1 MKYFISLF
9 FLIFI
14 GKTFAQVGS
23 NIGIINDAD
32 GYTNIRKEASTKSQI
47 VGKILQNEYFFYEE
61 YNSNWCK
68 ITTQNKV
75 KGFVHK
81 SRIKNIDE
89 NQVICLKIS
98 FEDNSE
104 ERINRTARD
113 TILSVFSLKDSD
125 FPFFIIGFNYTQI
138 ESKERKESYVLFGN
152 ETSSV
157 KFSIRNVN
165 TKDYKIRKDKY
176 GNNKII
182 TTEKNRK
189 VYGFLGDRQ
198 FPKKEIDNIQISINR
213 GNTYNLP
220 KSVYKYLFEPTLES
234 VKVYIKGRNQ
244 LIIYMSGAEASEGY
258 EVIFIV
264 NEKQL
269 LKRYIYRNF

>member
-1 MKYFISLF
+1 MKHFISLF

-165 TKDYKIRKDKY
+165 TKDYKIGKDKY

-198 FPKKEIDNIQISINR
+198 FPKKEIDNIQISING

-234 VKVYIKGRNQ
+234 VKVYKK
-244 LIIYMSGAEASEGY
+244 
-258 EVIFIV
+258 
-264 NEKQL
+264 EKSINYL
-269 LKRYIYRNF
+269 YVGCRGFRRLRSYFYC

>member
-1 MKYFISLF
+1 MKHFISLF

-32 GYTNIRKEASTKSQI
+32 GYTNIRKEANAKAQI
-47 VGKILQNEYFFYEE
+47 IGKILKNDYFFYED
-61 YNSNWCK
+61 YNSSWCK
-68 ITTQNKV
+68 VLTQDNIR
-75 KGFVHK
+75 GFVHK
-81 SRIKNIDE
+81 SRINNIDK

-104 ERINRTARD
+104 ERINRTVRD
-113 TILSVFSLKDSD
+113 TVLSIFSLKDND

-138 ESKERKESYVLFGN
+138 EPKQQKENYVLFEN

-157 KFSIRNVN
+157 KFSIKNVN
-165 TKDYKIRKDKY
+165 TKDYKIGKDKY

-182 TTEKNRK
+182 TTEKDKK
-189 VYGFLGDRQ
+189 VYGFFRDRQ